1 MGRKVYPGIKKI
13 PGMNDIIL
21 LEYPGI
27 YIGIG
32 MVLSLLITETLGV
45 TAGGI
50 IVPGYIAMYMDV
62 EHSNMIVTTFGI
74 SFIVYLIIKLL
85 SNFILIYGKRRLV
98 LAMLLGFLLGYL
110 FRAETNVFS
119 DLKKMDFLI
128 IGNIIPG
135 LIANW
140 MDRQGAL
147 RTICTVLITAS
158 VTKLLIMSLIA
169 FYILKFH

>member
-1 MGRKVYPGIKKI
+1 MI
-13 PGMNDIIL
+13 N
-21 LEYPGI
+21 EPGI

-32 MVLSLLITETLGV
+32 MVLSLLATETLGV

-50 IVPGYIAMYMDV
+50 IVPGYIAMYLNSPQMLV
-62 EHSNMIVTTFGI
+62 VTFGI
-74 SFIVYLIIKLL
+74 SFIVYLIIKIL

-98 LAMLLGFLLGYL
+98 LAMLLGFLLGY
-110 FRAETNVFS
+110 FFQPETNLFS
-119 DLKKMDFLI
+119 DLKKMDFVV

-140 MDRQGAL
+140 MDRQGVL

-169 FYILKFH
+169 FNILNFH